1 MRVNDKRN
9 PFCSPS
15 EHECGLKSNAEGEER
30 QNLGEQGC
38 CSCLFAVA
46 TNLLEKIQ
54 DGRDEDLQTVF

>member
-15 EHECGLKSNAEGEER
+15 EHECGLKSRAEGEER
-30 QNLGEQGC
+30 QNLGRKI
-38 CSCLFAVA
+38 AAIA

-54 DGRDEDLQTVF
+54 DGKDEDIQTVF